1 MLNDDEDM
9 REMMIRIVEATEA
22 DVPVILAMIRGLAEY
37 EKLSHQVVATEQKL
51 RESLF
56 GQLPAAEVVLAY
68 LGEECAGFALFFP
81 TYSTFLAQRGLYL
94 EDLFVKS
101 ECRGRGV
108 GFALLQHLA
117 RVAIDRR
124 CGRVEWGVL
133 DWNEPSIQFYER
145 LGAEPMDEW
154 IKYRLTGDALRKLA
168 GKERA
173 LEDAAG

>member
-1 MLNDDEDM
+1 M
-9 REMMIRIVEATEA
+9 
-22 DVPVILAMIRGLAEY
+22 
-37 EKLSHQVVATEQKL
+37 H
-51 RESLF
+51 
-56 GQLPAAEVVLAY
+56 
-68 LGEECAGFALFFP
+68 LFFP

-101 ECRGRGV
+101 EFRGRGV
-108 GFALLQHLA
+108 GFALLKHLA
-117 RVAIDRR
+117 TLAIERV

-154 IKYRLTGDALRKLA
+154 VKYRLTGDALQKLA
-168 GKERA
+168 TGARA